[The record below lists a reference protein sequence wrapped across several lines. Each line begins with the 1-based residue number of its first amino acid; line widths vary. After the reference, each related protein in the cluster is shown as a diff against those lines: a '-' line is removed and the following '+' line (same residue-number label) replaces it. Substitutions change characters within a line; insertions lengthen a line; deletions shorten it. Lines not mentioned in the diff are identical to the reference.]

1 MKKQEGMAMIIA
13 VNIGNTRISVGFFDD
28 ASSCVKYKLELSTDY
43 TKTVDEYFATV
54 KLIIRESGFDIDGL
68 CGGVVSSVVPQ
79 LTETLCET
87 VRRFTGE
94 EPLLVGPGVKTGFPI
109 KIDSPA
115 ELGGDMVANA
125 AAVVAKNKNE
135 NNTRA
140 SVVVDMGAVTTVS
153 AINKHGEF
161 VGCSIIPGVQM
172 SLEALHGN
180 TALLPN
186 VAYSAQTRAIG
197 KNSQES
203 VRSGVILGHA
213 MMLDG
218 FVLRFAKEMKATA
231 EEINCV
237 ITGEYAKY
245 VLPMCR
251 TSFEYDEELTLA
263 GLWFIYRKSKEIK
276 A

>member
-1 MKKQEGMAMIIA
+1 MA

-28 ASSCVKYKLELSTDY
+28 AFSCVKYKLELSTDLS
-43 TKTVDEYFATV
+43 KTVDEYFSTV
-54 KLIIRESGFDIDGL
+54 KLITRECGFETDGL

-79 LTETLCET
+79 LTATLCET

-94 EPLLVGPGVKTGFPI
+94 EPVLVGPGVKTGFPI

-125 AAVVAKNKNE
+125 AAVVSTNKE
-135 NNTRA
+135 KNNTGA
-140 SVVVDMGAVTTVS
+140 SVVVDMSAVTTVS
-153 AINKHGEF
+153 AINRQGEF
-161 VGCSIIPGVQM
+161 IGCSIIPGVQM
-172 SLEALHGN
+172 SLEALHGK

-186 VAYSAQTRAIG
+186 VAYSAQTVAIG

-218 FVLRFAKEMKATA
+218 FVTRFAREMKTSP
-231 EEINCV
+231 EEMNCV

-245 VLPMCR
+245 VMSMCR
-251 TSFEYDEELTLA
+251 TSFEYDEELTLK
-263 GLWFIYRKSKEIK
+263 GLWFIYRKSKDIK

>member
-1 MKKQEGMAMIIA
+1 MIIA